1 MWHRKGVSSTSL
13 QPHASCWPTA
23 VLPSPAWGCPQC
35 RPAALCR
42 CSQRCTAPGAS
53 NAVCLSLYTQLL
65 FQMFLSWLPTSLLLC
80 PCLHLIAVTV
90 VNWLY
95 FGNLDI
101 SLASTEAVKIWNK
114 DVPFYSV
121 PSDRFCHLA
130 TVVLL
135 DLAEFGQ
142 DSDLLQSDMH
152 LLECRSRF
160 GAFFLIHHA
169 GCRAWEIRVC
179 LLLCDPAAAGTSR
192 ASK

>member
-1 MWHRKGVSSTSL
+1 MNSACTLWDQECHWGEGQWRQVCRFLAEGQRAAPLRSPTPPADPQQCCPAPPEAARSAGL
-13 QPHASCWPTA
+13 QLRASA
-23 VLPSPAWGCPQC
+23 PSAGSP
-35 RPAALCR
+35 RSER
-42 CSQRCTAPGAS
+42 CCL
-53 NAVCLSLYTQLL
+53 LSLYTQLL
-65 FQMFLSWLPTSLLLC
+65 FQMFLSWLPASLLLC

-135 DLAEFGQ
+135 DFAEFGQ
-142 DSDLLQSDMH
+142 DSDLLQSDT
-152 LLECRSRF
+152 R
-160 GAFFLIHHA
+160 IY
-169 GCRAWEIRVC
+169 
-179 LLLCDPAAAGTSR
+179 
-192 ASK
+192 